1 MARKKPTTAV
11 KAPKETDDV
20 RLDPVDVPVAGDGDG
35 PVGDM
40 PPAAPAVEPSAP
52 QQEQVTQAEQAPP
65 PAEEPFEPGQNHERA
80 KLIAFR

>member
-1 MARKKPTTAV
+1 MERKKSINVDTH
-11 KAPKETDDV
+11 KETDDV

-35 PVGDM
+35 HVGDV
-40 PPAAPAVEPSAP
+40 PPATPPVEPSEP